1 MSKQY
6 SILQNQTIRNLFT
19 SWIISDNNIVVSI
32 SRNYNK
38 RIAITGLDVSNKFMN
53 T

>member
-19 SWIISDNNIVVSI
+19 SWVISDNNIVVSI
-32 SRNYNK
+32 IRNYNK
-38 RIAITGLDVSNKFMN
+38 RIAITGLDVSNTFMN